1 MGAVPADGPHSSSAV
16 LQAFLLDDLDNAAGT
31 RFDQNRAAIH
41 NRVTIVPDA
50 VFRRHVVI
58 GDAVFRQYRANADVL
73 AILIGRTSLL
83 DNIAAKAGTL
93 IDAEHAGD
101 ATDHAANDTADD
113 RADGTGCSF
122 AIPCA
127 SFNSPGNPLGLR
139 HGRERHGGD
148 EGSYSDKTAD
158 HDISNDVG

>member
-1 MGAVPADGPHSSSAV
+1 MGAVSADGPHFELSGAAGV
-16 LQAFLLDDLDNAAGT
+16 LLDDLDNAAGT
-31 RFDQNRAAIH
+31 RFDQNRAAIY

-50 VFRRHVVI
+50 VFLRHVVI
-58 GDAVFRQYRANADVL
+58 GDAVFRQHRANADVL
-73 AILIGRTSLL
+73 AILVRRTSLL
-83 DNIAAKAGTL
+83 DNIAAKAGAL

-101 ATDHAANDTADD
+101 ATDHAANHTADD
-113 RADGTGCSF
+113 RADGTRCSF

-139 HGRERHGGD
+139 HGGERHGGG
-148 EGSYSDKTAD
+148 ESGYSDKAAD